1 MERNFEP
8 DSSYPRDLM
17 MLTSGWLVQGVN
29 VTTPVIVRD
38 SRSGTSIGNDEPG
51 WQTSSADNFS
61 VIAKP
66 AGAKMVSSASLGV
79 SLNILMS
86 SSASSHRLARR
97 WSFRREQDERLRN
110 GLNESAN

>member
-8 DSSYPRDLM
+8 NSSYPRDLM
-17 MLTSGWLVQGVN
+17 MSTSGWWVQGVN
-29 VTTPVIVRD
+29 VTTPVTVRD

-66 AGAKMVSSASLGV
+66 AKMVSSASLGV